1 MVDSKYW
8 KPARRDVLKTS
19 AAIGAGTL
27 LRSASFAQAQL
38 RTTPEQILGPFYPVS
53 LTPNRSGDLA
63 MLPGHAARAKG
74 QLMVVIGRVLNRN
87 GEPVRGARIEI
98 WQANAVGRYA
108 HPSDTNTAP
117 VDPDFEGFG
126 VSLSD
131 ADGRYRFRT
140 IKPAAYPTGPT
151 SFRPA
156 HIHFDVSGRQDRL
169 VTQMYFDGDPYNDK
183 DRFLQSL
190 RQPERLIVKLQSAN
204 AGIDPEA
211 MVAAFDIV
219 LAKG

>member
-1 MVDSKYW
+1 MELKYW
-8 KPARRDVLKTS
+8 KPDRRDVLKVS
-19 AAIGAGTL
+19 VAVGGAAL
-27 LRSASFAQAQL
+27 LPSASFAQTQL
-38 RTTPEQILGPFYPVS
+38 RTTPDQILGPFYPVG
-53 LTPNRSGDLA
+53 LTPNRSGDLTI
-63 MLPGHAARAKG
+63 LPGHATRSKG
-74 QLMVVIGRVLNRN
+74 QPMVVMGRVLNRN
-87 GEPVRGARIEI
+87 GEPVRGARVEI

-117 VDPDFEGFG
+117 LDPDFEGFG
-126 VSLSD
+126 VALSD
-131 ADGRYRFRT
+131 AEGRYRFKT

-169 VTQMYFDGDPYNDK
+169 VTQMYFDGDPYNEK

-190 RQPERLIVKLQSAN
+190 RQPERLIVKLQPPKTDV
-204 AGIDPEA
+204 DPEA

>member
-1 MVDSKYW
+1 MEINRW
-8 KPARRDVLKTS
+8 KPARRDVLRMS
-19 AAIGAGTL
+19 AAIRGAAL
-27 LRSASFAQAQL
+27 LPLASFAQAQQL
-38 RTTPEQILGPFYPVS
+38 RTTPDQILGPFYPVG
-53 LTPNRSGDLA
+53 LTPNRSGDLTV
-63 MLPGHAARAKG
+63 LPGHATRAKG
-74 QLMVVIGRVLNRN
+74 QLMVVTGRVLNRN
-87 GEPVRGARIEI
+87 GDAVRGARVEI

-126 VSLSD
+126 VALSD
-131 ADGRYRFRT
+131 AEGRYRFKT

-190 RQPERLIVKLQSAN
+190 RQPERLIVKLQSAK
-204 AGIDPEA
+204 ADVDPEA
-211 MVAAFDIV
+211 MVAGFDIV